1 MTAETRVEVD
11 NLVDQA
17 FRLWGPRMILGGIH
31 FNDFQNA
38 SRRIRQWSEWL
49 DVWSGYA
56 AAHRTAGEK
65 FEGEQA
71 FISAGNAYRRAAACY
86 HFAKFVWVDDM
97 EKNRVA
103 ALAAAELT
111 RRALTLLD
119 PAHRRIKAGSGE
131 FRVAGNL
138 RLPAGQGSPFPVVV
152 LIPGLDSTKEE
163 FPSWEQSFLRRGIA
177 TLALDG
183 PGQGEVF
190 HLGTRIQAQYEKSL
204 DVALDALEDDPR
216 VDLSRVGVAGVS
228 LGGHYATR
236 AGAYVDRVRA
246 VVSISGPFKV
256 DVDRAAAH
264 TAAALRFYVRAAS
277 DAEARARLAAL
288 DLTDVAGRLSKPALF
303 LTGKLDRIVPWEE
316 TEKIARRAPQ
326 GTFLLYDDG
335 NHGLTNKAEVRDVS
349 ADWLCSQLE
358 S

>member
-11 NLVDQA
+11 DLVDQA
-17 FRLWGPRMILGGIH
+17 FRLWGPRMILGGVH
-31 FNDFQNA
+31 FNDYQSA
-38 SRRIRQWSEWL
+38 GRRIRQWPEWP
-49 DVWSGYA
+49 DVWSEYG
-56 AAHRTAGEK
+56 AAHRAAGER
-65 FEGEQA
+65 FEGDRA

-119 PAHRRIKAGSGE
+119 PAHRRIEAGSGE

-138 RLPAGQGSPFPVVV
+138 RLPAGEGGPFPLVV

-163 FPSWEQSFLRRGIA
+163 FPSWEESFLRRGIA

-190 HLGTRIQAQYEKSL
+190 HLGTRIQPQYEKSL
-204 DVALDALEDDPR
+204 NVALEALEDDPR

-228 LGGHYATR
+228 LGGLYATR
-236 AGAYVDRVRA
+236 AGAYADRVRA
-246 VVSISGPFKV
+246 VVSVSGPFKV
-256 DVDRAAAH
+256 DIDRAAGH

-316 TEKIARRAPQ
+316 TEKIARQAPQ

-335 NHGLTNKAEVRDVS
+335 NHGLTNTAEVRDVS
-349 ADWLCSQLE
+349 ADWLCSQLRG
-358 S
+358 